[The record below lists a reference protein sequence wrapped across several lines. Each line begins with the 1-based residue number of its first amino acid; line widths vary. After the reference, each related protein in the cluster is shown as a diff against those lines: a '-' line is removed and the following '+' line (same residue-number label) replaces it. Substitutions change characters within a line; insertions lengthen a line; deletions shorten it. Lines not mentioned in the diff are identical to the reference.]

1 MYKALSSI
9 LLYIVFSCPILAQNN
24 CASTCMGNLGENIF
38 VNGDF
43 GAGAPNVFA
52 TNPNIAPGYNYV
64 VNVPPGDGSYVI
76 TNNTTPW
83 GSWATSN
90 WINIK
95 DNSNN
100 PNGYMMVVN
109 AAYTPSLFYEQKVD
123 VCANT
128 LYEMSV
134 DVISLLEQS
143 VAGTSIKSNVAF
155 LIDGVD
161 VCASGNI
168 PHDGVWHT
176 YRFSF
181 TSSPTTTSVK
191 LAFRNNAPGG
201 YGNDLAIDNISFR
214 ACGPLL
220 DIRDTSWFCA
230 GTPLQISADIQNSP
244 YNTPAYQW
252 QTSQDGGF
260 TWTNIPNANSVNLS
274 VNTPKQNDLYRLLT
288 ANSTFNLDLPYCR
301 ALSTPTRAY
310 LEDLSQYEIGGTDTI
325 VCNGAPGILEA
336 GKFMDYAWS
345 TGENTAQIAAPT
357 PGWYAVTITTKEN
370 CTASDSLLVYRV
382 DLSATTDFTAPICYG
397 DSTGTA
403 SILYLQGGTGGL
415 VYALDDSP
423 FSNVSDFERIAAG
436 AHIAQVKDSLGCTV
450 KMPFTLLNPPPL
462 TVDIGSDRK
471 ILACDTIAFQAVSN
485 KSTLTY
491 RWQPA
496 DLLSCD
502 NCPNPTMM
510 PMKDTSVSVLIVDEL
525 GCYTSDS
532 VWVDVSPRL
541 DVFAPNVFAHDSD
554 RANAFFTLFTSKSAV
569 LVRSFA
575 IYDRWGSLVFLRE
588 NTLPGSN
595 NLRWDGTT
603 AAGKQAP
610 EGVYIW
616 MAEVL
621 FTDNVSSIIKGDITL
636 IR

>member
-1 MYKALSSI
+1 MYKALSPF
-9 LLYIVFSCPILAQNN
+9 LLYIVFSCPMVAQNN
-24 CASTCMGNLGENIF
+24 CATTCKGNLGENIF

-43 GAGAPNVFA
+43 GAGVPNILA

-64 VNVPPGDGSYVI
+64 TTVPPSDGSYVI

-134 DVISLLEQS
+134 DVISLLELS
-143 VAGTSIKSNVAF
+143 VASSSIKSNVAF

-161 VCASGNI
+161 VCASGDI
-168 PHDGVWHT
+168 PHDRNWHT

-181 TSSPTTTSVK
+181 TSSSSTTSVN

-230 GTPLQISADIQNSP
+230 GAPLNISADIQNSP

-252 QTSQDGGF
+252 QTSQDGGL
-260 TWTNIPNANSVNLS
+260 TWSDIPNANSADLS
-274 VNTPKQNDLYRLLT
+274 VNAPQQNDLYRLLS
-288 ANSTFNLDLPYCR
+288 ANSTLNLDLPYCR
-301 ALSTPTRAY
+301 ALSTPTRVY
-310 LEDLSQYEIGGTDTI
+310 LEDLSQYAIGGTDTI
-325 VCNGAPGILEA
+325 VCNGAPAILMA

-357 PGWYAVTITTKEN
+357 PGWYAVTVTTKEN

-382 DLSATTDFTAPICYG
+382 DLSATTDFTAPICFG
-397 DSTGTA
+397 DSTATA
-403 SILYLQGGTGGL
+403 SIIYLQGGTGGL
-415 VYALDDSP
+415 VYALDAST
-423 FSNVSDFERIAAG
+423 FGTVTDFEGIGAG
-436 AHIAQVKDSLGCTV
+436 AHLAQVKDSLGCTV
-450 KMPFTLLNPPPL
+450 KMPFTIPSPPPL
-462 TVDIGSDRK
+462 TVDIGPNRK
-471 ILACDTIAFQAVSN
+471 VLACDTIGFQAVSN
-485 KSTLTY
+485 KSTLIY
-491 RWQPA
+491 SWQPA
-496 DLLSCD
+496 ALL
-502 NCPNPTMM
+502 NCNNCSNPMMM
-510 PMKDTSVSVLIVDEL
+510 PMRDTSVTVLIVDEL

-532 VWVDVSPRL
+532 VFVDVSPRL
-541 DVFAPNVFAHDSD
+541 DLYAPNVFAPDSD
-554 RANAFFTLFTSKSAV
+554 GENAFFTLFTSKSAV
-569 LVRSFA
+569 LVRKIA

-588 NTLPGSN
+588 NTLPDSN
-595 NLRWDGTT
+595 NLRWDGTIAT
-603 AAGKQAP
+603 GKQAP
-610 EGVYIW
+610 EGVYVW

-621 FTDNVSSIIKGDITL
+621 FTDNISSKIRGDITL

>member
-1 MYKALSSI
+1 MSKVLSSF
-9 LLYIVFSCPILAQNN
+9 LLSIVFYCPMLAQNN
-24 CASTCMGNLGENIF
+24 CATTCMGNLGENIF
-38 VNGDF
+38 INGDF
-43 GAGAPNVFA
+43 GIGVPNVLA

-64 VNVPPGDGSYVI
+64 INVPPNDGSYVI
-76 TNNTTPW
+76 TNSTTPW
-83 GSWATSN
+83 GSWATTN

-95 DNSNN
+95 DNSTD

-109 AAYTPSLFYEQKVD
+109 AAFTPSLFYEQKVD

-134 DVISLLEQS
+134 DVISLIEQS
-143 VAGTSIKSNVAF
+143 VAGNSIKSNVAF

-161 VCASGNI
+161 VCASGDI
-168 PHDGVWHT
+168 PHDGKWHT

-181 TSSPTTTSVK
+181 TTSPSTTTVK

-220 DIRDTSWFCA
+220 DIRDTSWYCA
-230 GTPLQISADIQNSP
+230 GTPLKIAANIQNSP

-252 QTSQDGGF
+252 QTSQDGGL
-260 TWTNIPNANSVNLS
+260 TWNDIANANAVNLT
-274 VNTPKQNDLYRLLT
+274 VNAPQQNDLYRLLS
-288 ANSTFNLDLPYCR
+288 ANSTLNLDLPYCR
-301 ALSTPTRAY
+301 ALSATTRAY
-310 LEDLSQYEIGGTDTI
+310 LEDLSQYAIGGTDTI
-325 VCNGAPGILEA
+325 VCNGAPGILVA

-382 DLSATTDFTAPICYG
+382 DLFATTDVTPPICYG

-403 SILYLQGGTGGL
+403 SIVYLQGGTGGL
-415 VYALDDSP
+415 VYALNSGP
-423 FSNVSDFERIAAG
+423 FGSITDFEGIPAG
-436 AHIAQVKDSLGCTV
+436 AHIAQIKDSLGCTV
-450 KMPFTLLNPPPL
+450 KMPFTLSNPPPL
-462 TVDIGSDRK
+462 TVDIGSNRK
-471 ILACDTIAFQAVSN
+471 ILSCDTIAFQAVSN
-485 KSTLTY
+485 KSTLVY
-491 RWQPA
+491 SWQPS
-496 DLLSCD
+496 DLLSCG

-510 PMKDTSVSVLIVDEL
+510 PMRDTSVSILIVDEL
-525 GCYTSDS
+525 GCFTSDT
-532 VWVDVSPRL
+532 VLVDVSPRL
-541 DVFAPNVFAHDSD
+541 DVFAPNVFAPNSD
-554 RANAFFTLFTSKSAV
+554 GVNAFFTLFTSKSAV
-569 LVRSFA
+569 SVRKLA

-588 NTLPGSN
+588 NILPGSN